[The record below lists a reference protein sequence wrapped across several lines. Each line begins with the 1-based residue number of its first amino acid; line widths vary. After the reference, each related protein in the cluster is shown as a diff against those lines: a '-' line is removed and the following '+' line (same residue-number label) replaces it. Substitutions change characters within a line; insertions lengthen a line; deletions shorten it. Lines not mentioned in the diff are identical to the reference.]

1 MKVAKICWISGSILI
16 NVVIAIYIGL
26 IRKAP
31 IREEERFQYINDN
44 WDIFSAHWK
53 AEFILMILI
62 AIGAFYF
69 ALYFKKISW
78 SIITIGQLITIL
90 TYPIMLGGYYDSTFE
105 IQLVANE
112 MATVVFLVGNIF
124 FFGGLVVLYIED
136 AILVKWLRI
145 LAISLAAIGV
155 IAMFG
160 AFIGFYPWKTAM
172 KIGPLITLLYLIN
185 AYYGFRLE
193 NEKNK

>member
-1 MKVAKICWISGSILI
+1 MKIAKICWISGSILI
-16 NVVIAIYIGL
+16 NVVIAIYINL
-26 IRKAP
+26 MSKAP
-31 IREEERFQYINDN
+31 IREEERFRYINDN

-53 AEFILMILI
+53 AEFILMTLI

-78 SIITIGQLITIL
+78 SIITIGQLIILL
-90 TYPIMLGGYYDSTFE
+90 TYPIMLGGYHDSTLE

-112 MATVVFLVGNIF
+112 IATVVFLVGNIF
-124 FFGGLVVLYIED
+124 FFGGLVVLYTED
-136 AILVKWLRI
+136 AILAKWLRI
-145 LAISLAAIGV
+145 LAITLAAIGI
-155 IAMFG
+155 IAMTG

-185 AYYGFRLE
+185 AYYGFRLG
-193 NEKNK
+193 NGKNK